1 VRWRARTIVQL
12 HCALR
17 ASRPQLKR
25 DPLGRATMEIGVSR
39 ALACATLACGALLVI
54 RPASTNTQEPA
65 SVPTDLAYVVT
76 GGWWQH
82 GQESG
87 RYRVLVFS
95 PGFEHVISQV
105 FIQWVRDPQG
115 PDHPGQV
122 IATAP
127 IGPINDQPTWAVR
140 LPELVTP
147 NKNFATVTLHMANS
161 HSDQDERRTC
171 IVRVTLPGRLN
182 STCSPP

>member
-1 VRWRARTIVQL
+1 M
-12 HCALR
+12 
-17 ASRPQLKR
+17 
-25 DPLGRATMEIGVSR
+25 GIGVSR
-39 ALACATLACGALLVI
+39 ALASATLACGALLVI
-54 RPASTNTQEPA
+54 GPAPGNAQEPA
-65 SVPTDLAYVVT
+65 SAPPDLAYVVT
-76 GGWWQH
+76 GGWWQR

-87 RYRVLVFS
+87 QYRVLVFS

-105 FIQWVRDPQG
+105 FIQWIRGPQG
-115 PDHPGQV
+115 SDQPGQV

-127 IGPINDQPTWAVR
+127 IGPINDQPTWSVG

-147 NKNFATVTLHMANS
+147 EKNSATVTLHMANS

-171 IVRVTLPGRLN
+171 TVRLTLPGRLS